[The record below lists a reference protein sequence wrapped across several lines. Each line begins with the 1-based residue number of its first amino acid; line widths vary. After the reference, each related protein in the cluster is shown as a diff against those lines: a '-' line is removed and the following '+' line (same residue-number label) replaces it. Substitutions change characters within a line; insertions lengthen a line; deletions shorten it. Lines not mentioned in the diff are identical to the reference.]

1 MKKRNSKIKTAGALV
16 TIALVALVFAQ
27 CNRPASSYTR
37 SAEAILKMI
46 DSTDYI
52 VSLDLV
58 KNEDFALIDVRSP
71 FEFEKGHIEGAVN
84 VYSPELLEKD
94 KQLTLN
100 ELRADGRTLLL
111 YGNEPAE
118 TLPAFM
124 TLSQL
129 DMGPVKVLKTRTNFE
144 KDRFITVP
152 TEIENPTEDIEMFI
166 RKSAEE
172 VAQLKEKQN
181 AKKSTPPPPKKVA
194 PKKKKKKKMPEG
206 GC

>member
-1 MKKRNSKIKTAGALV
+1 MKKRNSKIKTVGALV
-16 TIALVALVFAQ
+16 TIVLVSIVFAQ
-27 CNRPASSYTR
+27 CNKPASSYTQ
-37 SAEAILKMI
+37 SAESILKMI

-58 KNEDFALIDVRSP
+58 KNEDFALIDIRSP
-71 FEFEKGHIEGAVN
+71 IEYEKGHMEGAVN

-100 ELRADGRTLLL
+100 ELRADGRRLLV

-129 DMGPVKVLKTRTNFE
+129 DMGPVKVLKTRNYFE

-152 TEIENPTEDIEMFI
+152 VDIENPTDDIDMFI
-166 RKSAEE
+166 RKSVEE
-172 VAQLKEKQN
+172 VAQLRKTQIT
-181 AKKSTPPPPKKVA
+181 KKSTPPPPKKVA